1 MSDWEELFVQYG
13 FDTVDANG
21 DNGASI
27 SQMSLLLEL
36 ESRNWEDVDDA
47 VDAGELDEVV
57 QRVEQPN
64 GDIVERVVRYRCPSI
79 EVAEVDDAEAA

>member
-1 MSDWEELFVQYG
+1 MSEWEDLFAQYG
-13 FDTVDANG
+13 FDTVDVGG
-21 DNGASI
+21 DYGASI

-36 ESRNWEDVDDA
+36 EGRNWEDVDDA

-79 EVAEVDDAEAA
+79 EVTEVDNGEAA